1 MADTEIE
8 QITETDLS
16 VKLNGNIRENTEQL
30 KQSIDSQK
38 TNKMIDKNEQNHGS
52 SLNSDKSL
60 IESRKSLSNCS
71 NNGEDDYCEINDED
85 NDSEDEHQIN
95 NTDCKSDN
103 SIIEDDQT
111 LDSENAT
118 INSDD
123 LCDPENSYNGTKEI
137 NSNDNE
143 EQMEVDDTVD
153 EQKTEDDE
161 QMDDED
167 EDDDEED
174 EIIDQ
179 NDTESRSNEIKK
191 SLEDSRINLDKS
203 VTIVKVP
210 DPKQNSG
217 SSGKKKMKSLPDITL
232 TPRRSTRN
240 LNKLKSFSDKDEEK
254 KDSVIVDDNTK
265 ILPQKSPM
273 ITKPIVVNDT
283 KKLVEIAAGT
293 KQKSNKKEPT
303 LVIIDTNMLTGR
315 SNLPIA
321 VSVQSNTPNNAM
333 NVTQTVSK
341 SIQNSYNRV
350 QHSQTTIKPFIL
362 TTTPTPVT
370 VPTNVPKPPIIL
382 PTLTDDMFVVEAPS
396 FIVPYVYEKP
406 PKKPLKEFVE
416 KIVKIKVAKE
426 DEDENQCDES
436 LDKKNEN
443 NQKEKSNKKSETNEN
458 MDVDES
464 ENEVSGCEKKTD
476 GCKENSPKNNENGD
490 EKMLD
495 ESESTKKDDS
505 ISKNLSESTDLKKS
519 NSITDLTVDSDEKKT
534 DVVKPKIQSPNY
546 FENPLGKF
554 FMQIGVNLVQE
565 HVQLD
570 LLRTQRRKRD
580 REGDKCPQEVHMAI
594 SSLIKTLEF
603 SKENNDPFQFGLKK
617 CELCNFKSESSLV
630 MAHHLETP
638 HMTANYCYR
647 CNFCTFQVRSPHE
660 ILQHMDTHNIRGR
673 LERGPALHQCPSCP
687 FEDSYKGKLTRHLI
701 SCSKKYRPEINQA
714 PPLDWEPPA
723 KIPRVLRNKPSM
735 SPGNAVYQAAMS
747 GFKQFPNPNMLQL
760 QQQQYNK
767 MVLASGVR
775 ARGRT
780 VLPGQRFPGMVPSFP
795 TTLPNQT
802 SGGILLKNTSIKPI
816 NQPIIVPTSYSMSN
830 HTYQQ
835 NSNSSK
841 SVQQPSISITPLPR
855 SFPSN
860 STQSA
865 FVSTISKSKPQQ
877 TQSSSTSTNS
887 SNKPTFV
894 ICEICDGYI
903 KDLEQLRNHMQW
915 IHKVKIHPK
924 MIYNR
929 PPLNCQ
935 KCQFRFFTDQGLE
948 RHLLGS
954 HGLVTSSMQEAA
966 NKGKDGGRCPVC
978 GRVYQWK
985 LLNHVS
991 RDHSI
996 SLKPAHLSYKCTVC
1010 TATFGMYK
1018 QFENHVYSAHSN
1030 VAKNSNKKPLGNQ
1043 PIASSSSSSTS
1054 ITSSPKPLK
1063 INDEITIIPQPP
1075 KIQNLSVKSSNS
1087 NKQVTSAGKQSS
1099 TLTAKAKV

>member
-1 MADTEIE
+1 MFV
-8 QITETDLS
+8 LG
-16 VKLNGNIRENTEQL
+16 VKLNGNIRANTEQL

-38 TNKMIDKNEQNHGS
+38 TNKMIDKNEQNCGS
-52 SLNSDKSL
+52 SLNSDKSI

-71 NNGEDDYCEINDED
+71 NDGEDDYCEINDED

-123 LCDPENSYNGTKEI
+123 LCDPEKSYNGTKEI

-167 EDDDEED
+167 DDDDDDEED

-179 NDTESRSNEIKK
+179 NDTENRSNEIKK

-240 LNKLKSFSDKDEEK
+240 INKLKSFSDKDEEK

-321 VSVQSNTPNNAM
+321 VSVQSNTSNNAM

-416 KIVKIKVAKE
+416 KIVKIKVAKGN
-426 DEDENQCDES
+426 EDENQCEES

-443 NQKEKSNKKSETNEN
+443 NQKEKSSKKSETNEK

-490 EKMLD
+490 EKMLE

-505 ISKNLSESTDLKKS
+505 ISKNLSDSTDLKKS
-519 NSITDLTVDSDEKKT
+519 DSITDLTVDSDEKKT

-701 SCSKKYRPEINQA
+701 SCSKKYRPEINQ
-714 PPLDWEPPA
+714 
-723 KIPRVLRNKPSM
+723 VNK
-735 SPGNAVYQAAMS
+735 
-747 GFKQFPNPNMLQL
+747 L
-760 QQQQYNK
+760 
-767 MVLASGVR
+767 
-775 ARGRT
+775 
-780 VLPGQRFPGMVPSFP
+780 
-795 TTLPNQT
+795 
-802 SGGILLKNTSIKPI
+802 
-816 NQPIIVPTSYSMSN
+816 
-830 HTYQQ
+830 
-835 NSNSSK
+835 
-841 SVQQPSISITPLPR
+841 
-855 SFPSN
+855 
-860 STQSA
+860 
-865 FVSTISKSKPQQ
+865 
-877 TQSSSTSTNS
+877 
-887 SNKPTFV
+887 
-894 ICEICDGYI
+894 
-903 KDLEQLRNHMQW
+903 
-915 IHKVKIHPK
+915 
-924 MIYNR
+924 
-929 PPLNCQ
+929 
-935 KCQFRFFTDQGLE
+935 
-948 RHLLGS
+948 
-954 HGLVTSSMQEAA
+954 
-966 NKGKDGGRCPVC
+966 
-978 GRVYQWK
+978 
-985 LLNHVS
+985 
-991 RDHSI
+991 
-996 SLKPAHLSYKCTVC
+996 
-1010 TATFGMYK
+1010 
-1018 QFENHVYSAHSN
+1018 
-1030 VAKNSNKKPLGNQ
+1030 
-1043 PIASSSSSSTS
+1043 
-1054 ITSSPKPLK
+1054 
-1063 INDEITIIPQPP
+1063 
-1075 KIQNLSVKSSNS
+1075 
-1087 NKQVTSAGKQSS
+1087 
-1099 TLTAKAKV
+1099 

>member
-1 MADTEIE
+1 M
-8 QITETDLS
+8 
-16 VKLNGNIRENTEQL
+16 V
-30 KQSIDSQK
+30 
-38 TNKMIDKNEQNHGS
+38 
-52 SLNSDKSL
+52 
-60 IESRKSLSNCS
+60 
-71 NNGEDDYCEINDED
+71 
-85 NDSEDEHQIN
+85 
-95 NTDCKSDN
+95 
-103 SIIEDDQT
+103 
-111 LDSENAT
+111 
-118 INSDD
+118 
-123 LCDPENSYNGTKEI
+123 
-137 NSNDNE
+137 
-143 EQMEVDDTVD
+143 
-153 EQKTEDDE
+153 
-161 QMDDED
+161 
-167 EDDDEED
+167 
-174 EIIDQ
+174 
-179 NDTESRSNEIKK
+179 
-191 SLEDSRINLDKS
+191 
-203 VTIVKVP
+203 
-210 DPKQNSG
+210 
-217 SSGKKKMKSLPDITL
+217 
-232 TPRRSTRN
+232 
-240 LNKLKSFSDKDEEK
+240 
-254 KDSVIVDDNTK
+254 
-265 ILPQKSPM
+265 
-273 ITKPIVVNDT
+273 TKPIVVNDT
-283 KKLVEIAAGT
+283 KKLVEIATGT

-303 LVIIDTNMLTGR
+303 LVIIDTNMLSGR
-315 SNLPIA
+315 SSLPLA
-321 VSVQSNTPNNAM
+321 VSVQSNIQNNAI
-333 NVTQTVSK
+333 NVSQTSK
-341 SIQNSYNRV
+341 TIQNSFNRV
-350 QHSQTTIKPFIL
+350 QQSQASIKPFIL
-362 TTTPTPVT
+362 STTPTPV
-370 VPTNVPKPPIIL
+370 VAPPIVPKPPIIL

-416 KIVKIKVAKE
+416 KIEDKIKDNKGNG
-426 DEDENQCDES
+426 DENQVEEDVS
-436 LDKKNEN
+436 LNKNEN
-443 NQKEKSNKKSETNEN
+443 NQKEKITNSDTIEMMDIDEPENLVSSGEKNEKDSSKNIVNK
-458 MDVDES
+458 DEQ
-464 ENEVSGCEKKTD
+464 
-476 GCKENSPKNNENGD
+476 
-490 EKMLD
+490 MLD
-495 ESESTKKDDS
+495 ESDSNKKDNCK
-505 ISKNLSESTDLKKS
+505 SKNLSESIDFTKND
-519 NSITDLTVDSDEKKT
+519 SITDLTVDSDEKKT
-534 DVVKPKIQSPNY
+534 DVKEKPKIPSPNY

-580 REGDKCPQEVHMAI
+580 REGDKCPEEVHMAI

-660 ILQHMDTHNIRGR
+660 ILQHMDTHTIKGR

-767 MVLASGVR
+767 MVLASGAR
-775 ARGRT
+775 ARGRS

-816 NQPIIVPTSYSMSN
+816 NQSMIVPTPYSINN

-835 NSNSSK
+835 NSNSK
-841 SVQQPSISITPLPR
+841 SIQQPSISITPLPR

-860 STQSA
+860 NTQSA
-865 FVSTISKSKPQQ
+865 FVSTLSKNKSQLS
-877 TQSSSTSTNS
+877 TQSSSSSTNS

-991 RDHSI
+991 RDHSM

-1030 VAKNSNKKPLGNQ
+1030 VAKNSSKKTLANQ
-1043 PIASSSSSSTS
+1043 PVASSSSSAS
-1054 ITSSPKPLK
+1054 ITTTPKPLK

-1087 NKQVTSAGKQSS
+1087 NKPVTGKQSS
-1099 TLTAKAKV
+1099 TPTTAKAKV

>member
-1 MADTEIE
+1 
-8 QITETDLS
+8 LFVLG
-16 VKLNGNIRENTEQL
+16 VKLNGNIRANTEQL
-30 KQSIDSQK
+30 KQSIDSRK
-38 TNKMIDKNEQNHGS
+38 INKMIDKNEQNCGS

-60 IESRKSLSNCS
+60 VESRKSLSNCS
-71 NNGEDDYCEINDED
+71 NDGEDDYCEINDED

-103 SIIEDDQT
+103 SVIEDDQT

-161 QMDDED
+161 QMDDE
-167 EDDDEED
+167 EEEDDEED

-210 DPKQNSG
+210 DPMQNSG

-240 LNKLKSFSDKDEEK
+240 INKLKSFSDKDEEK

-265 ILPQKSPM
+265 ILPQKSPI

-321 VSVQSNTPNNAM
+321 VSVQSNTSSNTM

-416 KIVKIKVAKE
+416 KIVKIKVAKG
-426 DEDENQCDES
+426 DEDENQCEES
-436 LDKKNEN
+436 LDKKSEN
-443 NQKEKSNKKSETNEN
+443 NQKEKSSKKLEINEK

-464 ENEVSGCEKKTD
+464 ENEVSGCEKKSD

-505 ISKNLSESTDLKKS
+505 MSKNLSESTDLKKS
-519 NSITDLTVDSDEKKT
+519 DSITDLTVDSDEKKT

-580 REGDKCPQEVHMAI
+580 REGDKCPEEVHMAI

-701 SCSKKYRPEINQA
+701 SCSKKYRPEINQ
-714 PPLDWEPPA
+714 
-723 KIPRVLRNKPSM
+723 VN
-735 SPGNAVYQAAMS
+735 
-747 GFKQFPNPNMLQL
+747 
-760 QQQQYNK
+760 
-767 MVLASGVR
+767 
-775 ARGRT
+775 
-780 VLPGQRFPGMVPSFP
+780 
-795 TTLPNQT
+795 
-802 SGGILLKNTSIKPI
+802 
-816 NQPIIVPTSYSMSN
+816 II
-830 HTYQQ
+830 
-835 NSNSSK
+835 
-841 SVQQPSISITPLPR
+841 
-855 SFPSN
+855 
-860 STQSA
+860 
-865 FVSTISKSKPQQ
+865 
-877 TQSSSTSTNS
+877 
-887 SNKPTFV
+887 
-894 ICEICDGYI
+894 
-903 KDLEQLRNHMQW
+903 
-915 IHKVKIHPK
+915 
-924 MIYNR
+924 
-929 PPLNCQ
+929 
-935 KCQFRFFTDQGLE
+935 
-948 RHLLGS
+948 
-954 HGLVTSSMQEAA
+954 
-966 NKGKDGGRCPVC
+966 
-978 GRVYQWK
+978 
-985 LLNHVS
+985 
-991 RDHSI
+991 
-996 SLKPAHLSYKCTVC
+996 
-1010 TATFGMYK
+1010 
-1018 QFENHVYSAHSN
+1018 
-1030 VAKNSNKKPLGNQ
+1030 
-1043 PIASSSSSSTS
+1043 
-1054 ITSSPKPLK
+1054 
-1063 INDEITIIPQPP
+1063 
-1075 KIQNLSVKSSNS
+1075 
-1087 NKQVTSAGKQSS
+1087 
-1099 TLTAKAKV
+1099 

>member
-1 MADTEIE
+1 
-8 QITETDLS
+8 LNVLG
-16 VKLNGNIRENTEQL
+16 VKLNGNIRANTDQL
-30 KQSIDSQK
+30 KQSIDSRK
-38 TNKMIDKNEQNHGS
+38 TNKMIDKNEQNRGS

-60 IESRKSLSNCS
+60 VESRKSLSNCS
-71 NNGEDDYCEINDED
+71 NDGEDDYCEINDEE

-103 SIIEDDQT
+103 SNIEDDQT

-161 QMDDED
+161 QNMDDEEED
-167 EDDDEED
+167 EDEED

-210 DPKQNSG
+210 DPKQNSS

-240 LNKLKSFSDKDEEK
+240 INKLKSFSDKDEEK
-254 KDSVIVDDNTK
+254 KDSGIIDDNTN

-321 VSVQSNTPNNAM
+321 VSVQSNTSSNAM

-350 QHSQTTIKPFIL
+350 QHSQTTIKPFIF
-362 TTTPTPVT
+362 TSSTPTPVT

-416 KIVKIKVAKE
+416 KIVKIKGAKG
-426 DEDENQCDES
+426 DEDENQCEES

-443 NQKEKSNKKSETNEN
+443 NQKEKSSKKSETNEK

-464 ENEVSGCEKKTD
+464 ENEVSSCEKKTD
-476 GCKENSPKNNENGD
+476 GSKENSSKNNENGN
-490 EKMLD
+490 EQMLD

-505 ISKNLSESTDLKKS
+505 KSKNLSESTDFKKS
-519 NSITDLTVDSDEKKT
+519 DSITDLTVDSDEKKT

-580 REGDKCPQEVHMAI
+580 REGDKCPEEVHMAI

-701 SCSKKYRPEINQA
+701 SCSKKYRPEINQ
-714 PPLDWEPPA
+714 
-723 KIPRVLRNKPSM
+723 VN
-735 SPGNAVYQAAMS
+735 
-747 GFKQFPNPNMLQL
+747 
-760 QQQQYNK
+760 
-767 MVLASGVR
+767 
-775 ARGRT
+775 
-780 VLPGQRFPGMVPSFP
+780 
-795 TTLPNQT
+795 
-802 SGGILLKNTSIKPI
+802 
-816 NQPIIVPTSYSMSN
+816 IIY
-830 HTYQQ
+830 
-835 NSNSSK
+835 
-841 SVQQPSISITPLPR
+841 IT
-855 SFPSN
+855 
-860 STQSA
+860 
-865 FVSTISKSKPQQ
+865 
-877 TQSSSTSTNS
+877 
-887 SNKPTFV
+887 
-894 ICEICDGYI
+894 E
-903 KDLEQLRNHMQW
+903 
-915 IHKVKIHPK
+915 
-924 MIYNR
+924 
-929 PPLNCQ
+929 
-935 KCQFRFFTDQGLE
+935 
-948 RHLLGS
+948 
-954 HGLVTSSMQEAA
+954 
-966 NKGKDGGRCPVC
+966 
-978 GRVYQWK
+978 
-985 LLNHVS
+985 
-991 RDHSI
+991 
-996 SLKPAHLSYKCTVC
+996 
-1010 TATFGMYK
+1010 
-1018 QFENHVYSAHSN
+1018 
-1030 VAKNSNKKPLGNQ
+1030 
-1043 PIASSSSSSTS
+1043 
-1054 ITSSPKPLK
+1054 
-1063 INDEITIIPQPP
+1063 
-1075 KIQNLSVKSSNS
+1075 
-1087 NKQVTSAGKQSS
+1087 
-1099 TLTAKAKV
+1099 

>member
-1 MADTEIE
+1 M
-8 QITETDLS
+8 
-16 VKLNGNIRENTEQL
+16 KLNGNIRANTEQL
-30 KQSIDSQK
+30 KQSIDSRK
-38 TNKMIDKNEQNHGS
+38 TNKMIDKNEQNRGS

-60 IESRKSLSNCS
+60 VESRKSLSNCS
-71 NNGEDDYCEINDED
+71 NDGEDDYCEINDED

-103 SIIEDDQT
+103 SIIEDDHT

-143 EQMEVDDTVD
+143 EQMEVD

-167 EDDDEED
+167 EEDDDED

-210 DPKQNSG
+210 DPKQNSS

-240 LNKLKSFSDKDEEK
+240 INKLKSFSDKDEEK

-321 VSVQSNTPNNAM
+321 VSVQSNTSSNAM

-416 KIVKIKVAKE
+416 KIVKIKVAKG
-426 DEDENQCDES
+426 DEDENQCEEF

-443 NQKEKSNKKSETNEN
+443 IQKEKCIKKSETHEK

-464 ENEVSGCEKKTD
+464 ENDVSGCEKKTD
-476 GCKENSPKNNENGD
+476 SCKENSPKNNENGD

-505 ISKNLSESTDLKKS
+505 ISKTLFESTDLKKS
-519 NSITDLTVDSDEKKT
+519 DSITDLTVDSDEKKT

-580 REGDKCPQEVHMAI
+580 REGDKCPEEVHMAI

-660 ILQHMDTHNIRGR
+660 ILQHMDSHNIRGR

-701 SCSKKYRPEINQA
+701 SCSKKYRPEINQ
-714 PPLDWEPPA
+714 
-723 KIPRVLRNKPSM
+723 VN
-735 SPGNAVYQAAMS
+735 
-747 GFKQFPNPNMLQL
+747 
-760 QQQQYNK
+760 
-767 MVLASGVR
+767 
-775 ARGRT
+775 
-780 VLPGQRFPGMVPSFP
+780 
-795 TTLPNQT
+795 
-802 SGGILLKNTSIKPI
+802 
-816 NQPIIVPTSYSMSN
+816 II
-830 HTYQQ
+830 
-835 NSNSSK
+835 
-841 SVQQPSISITPLPR
+841 
-855 SFPSN
+855 
-860 STQSA
+860 
-865 FVSTISKSKPQQ
+865 
-877 TQSSSTSTNS
+877 
-887 SNKPTFV
+887 
-894 ICEICDGYI
+894 
-903 KDLEQLRNHMQW
+903 
-915 IHKVKIHPK
+915 
-924 MIYNR
+924 
-929 PPLNCQ
+929 
-935 KCQFRFFTDQGLE
+935 
-948 RHLLGS
+948 
-954 HGLVTSSMQEAA
+954 
-966 NKGKDGGRCPVC
+966 
-978 GRVYQWK
+978 
-985 LLNHVS
+985 
-991 RDHSI
+991 
-996 SLKPAHLSYKCTVC
+996 
-1010 TATFGMYK
+1010 
-1018 QFENHVYSAHSN
+1018 
-1030 VAKNSNKKPLGNQ
+1030 
-1043 PIASSSSSSTS
+1043 
-1054 ITSSPKPLK
+1054 
-1063 INDEITIIPQPP
+1063 
-1075 KIQNLSVKSSNS
+1075 
-1087 NKQVTSAGKQSS
+1087 
-1099 TLTAKAKV
+1099 

>member
-1 MADTEIE
+1 MADTEIKQTKE
-8 QITETDLS
+8 SDSSIQINGDICGNQKSIKLIDTNDKNHVSSENSNKVLIESEKKLSNSNNENEICKSIKDLENYENKNIS
-16 VKLNGNIRENTEQL
+16 ICKSDSMSKEFDNNLNNSSSLENDTLNGIEDL
-30 KQSIDSQK
+30 
-38 TNKMIDKNEQNHGS
+38 DKNNDHNEQNET
-52 SLNSDKSL
+52 NRFT
-60 IESRKSLSNCS
+60 E
-71 NNGEDDYCEINDED
+71 
-85 NDSEDEHQIN
+85 
-95 NTDCKSDN
+95 
-103 SIIEDDQT
+103 QT
-111 LDSENAT
+111 NKD
-118 INSDD
+118 
-123 LCDPENSYNGTKEI
+123 
-137 NSNDNE
+137 E
-143 EQMEVDDTVD
+143 EQIKEVEDVTD
-153 EQKTEDDE
+153 ENNVH
-161 QMDDED
+161 
-167 EDDDEED
+167 
-174 EIIDQ
+174 DQ
-179 NDTESRSNEIKK
+179 NDTEIKSDRIKK
-191 SLEDSRINLDKS
+191 SLEDSSINLDKS
-203 VTIVKVP
+203 VTIVKVA
-210 DPKQNSG
+210 DPYH
-217 SSGKKKMKSLPDITL
+217 SSDNISKKKVKSLPDITL
-232 TPRRSTRN
+232 TPRRSSRN
-240 LNKLKSFSDKDEEK
+240 INKSKNYLDKEEEK
-254 KDSVIVDDNTK
+254 KEAVIEDSVRVSPLK
-265 ILPQKSPM
+265 LPM
-273 ITKPIVVNDT
+273 ITSTKPIVVNDT

-293 KQKSNKKEPT
+293 KPKSNKKEPT
-303 LVIIDTNMLTGR
+303 LVIIDTNMLSGR
-315 SNLPIA
+315 SNLPIS
-321 VSVQSNTPNNAM
+321 VSVQSSTQQNTISVSQNNRPM
-333 NVTQTVSK
+333 QNTV
-341 SIQNSYNRV
+341 NRV
-350 QHSQTTIKPFIL
+350 QQQPQTTIKPFIL
-362 TTTPTPVT
+362 STPQTSPVLPISPAVPKTPV
-370 VPTNVPKPPIIL
+370 IL

-406 PKKPLKEFVE
+406 PKNPLKEFVE
-416 KIVKIKVAKE
+416 KIEKE
-426 DEDENQCDES
+426 
-436 LDKKNEN
+436 L
-443 NQKEKSNKKSETNEN
+443 KEKSENNKETNDLNGKNSLSSNDHEPIEKTN
-458 MDVDES
+458 DIKDKESINSVES
-464 ENEVSGCEKKTD
+464 EKMEVDANYGTKKDEKKESISNKHDILEKNFQEKSNESHEKMDIDGSDTVKTNEVST
-476 GCKENSPKNNENGD
+476 KN
-490 EKMLD
+490 
-495 ESESTKKDDS
+495 T
-505 ISKNLSESTDLKKS
+505 LSEPVDVKKCD
-519 NSITDLTVDSDEKKT
+519 SITDLTIESDEKKLS
-534 DVVKPKIQSPNY
+534 DSKEKSKNQQSLNY

-580 REGDKCPQEVHMAI
+580 REGDTCPEEVHIAI

-603 SKENNDPFQFGLKK
+603 SKENNDPFQFNMKK

-647 CNFCTFQVRSPHE
+647 CNFCTFQVRNPHE
-660 ILQHMDTHNIRGR
+660 ILQHMDSHNIRGR

-701 SCSKKYRPEINQA
+701 SCTKKYRPEINQS

-775 ARGRT
+775 ARSRA
-780 VLPGQRFPGMVPSFP
+780 VLPGQRFPGMVSSFP
-795 TTLPNQT
+795 TPALPNP
-802 SGGILLKNTSIKPI
+802 SPGGILLRNTSIKPI
-816 NQPIIVPTSYSMSN
+816 NQPMIVPTPYSLNN
-830 HTYQQ
+830 HTYQT
-835 NSNSSK
+835 NSSTNK

-860 STQSA
+860 NTQITS
-865 FVSTISKSKPQQ
+865 SSISKVRSQQ
-877 TQSSSTSTNS
+877 SNQSSSVNS
-887 SNKPTFV
+887 GNKPTFV

-991 RDHSI
+991 RDHSM

-1030 VAKNSNKKPLGNQ
+1030 VAKNSSKKSLTNQ
-1043 PIASSSSSSTS
+1043 TATSASSSSLVSST
-1054 ITSSPKPLK
+1054 PKPLK

-1075 KIQNLSVKSSNS
+1075 KAQNLSVKNNNS
-1087 NKQVTSAGKQSS
+1087 KPVTIVSKQSATPS
-1099 TLTAKAKV
+1099 ATAKTKV

>member
-1 MADTEIE
+1 MI
-8 QITETDLS
+8 LYFVLG
-16 VKLNGNIRENTEQL
+16 VKLNGNVRANTEQL
-30 KQSIDSQK
+30 KQSIDSRK
-38 TNKMIDKNEQNHGS
+38 TNKMIDKNELNRAS
-52 SLNSDKSL
+52 SLNSDKS
-60 IESRKSLSNCS
+60 SKSLSNCS
-71 NNGEDDYCEINDED
+71 NDGEDDYCEINDDD
-85 NDSEDEHQIN
+85 NDSEDEHQVN
-95 NTDCKSDN
+95 NTNCKSDN

-118 INSDD
+118 MNSDD
-123 LCDPENSYNGTKEI
+123 LCDPENSYNGTKEL

-161 QMDDED
+161 QMDDE
-167 EDDDEED
+167 EDDEED
-174 EIIDQ
+174 EVIDQ

-217 SSGKKKMKSLPDITL
+217 SGKKKMKSLPDITL

-240 LNKLKSFSDKDEEK
+240 INKLKSFSDKDEEK
-254 KDSVIVDDNTK
+254 KDSAIVEDTAK

-315 SNLPIA
+315 SNLPVA
-321 VSVQSNTPNNAM
+321 VSVQSNTSSNSM

-350 QHSQTTIKPFIL
+350 QNSQTTIKPFIL

-416 KIVKIKVAKE
+416 KIVKVKVTK
-426 DEDENQCDES
+426 DEDESQSEES
-436 LDKKNEN
+436 LDKKNEI
-443 NQKEKSNKKSETNEN
+443 NQKKTDTNEK

-464 ENEVSGCEKKTD
+464 ENEVSGCEKKPD
-476 GCKENSPKNNENGD
+476 DSKENSSKTNEND
-490 EKMLD
+490 DVQILVD
-495 ESESTKKDDS
+495 ESGSTKKDDS
-505 ISKNLSESTDLKKS
+505 NSKNLSESTDLKKS
-519 NSITDLTVDSDEKKT
+519 DSITDLTVDLDEKKNE
-534 DVVKPKIQSPNY
+534 VVKPKIQSPNY

-580 REGDKCPQEVHMAI
+580 REGDKCPEEVHMAI
-594 SSLIKTLEF
+594 NSLIKTLEF

-660 ILQHMDTHNIRGR
+660 ILQHMDTHNVRGR

-701 SCSKKYRPEINQA
+701 SCSKKYRPEINQVH
-714 PPLDWEPPA
+714 
-723 KIPRVLRNKPSM
+723 IIYIFVLN
-735 SPGNAVYQAAMS
+735 N
-747 GFKQFPNPNMLQL
+747 
-760 QQQQYNK
+760 
-767 MVLASGVR
+767 VLC
-775 ARGRT
+775 
-780 VLPGQRFPGMVPSFP
+780 
-795 TTLPNQT
+795 
-802 SGGILLKNTSIKPI
+802 I
-816 NQPIIVPTSYSMSN
+816 
-830 HTYQQ
+830 
-835 NSNSSK
+835 
-841 SVQQPSISITPLPR
+841 
-855 SFPSN
+855 
-860 STQSA
+860 
-865 FVSTISKSKPQQ
+865 
-877 TQSSSTSTNS
+877 
-887 SNKPTFV
+887 
-894 ICEICDGYI
+894 
-903 KDLEQLRNHMQW
+903 
-915 IHKVKIHPK
+915 
-924 MIYNR
+924 
-929 PPLNCQ
+929 
-935 KCQFRFFTDQGLE
+935 
-948 RHLLGS
+948 
-954 HGLVTSSMQEAA
+954 
-966 NKGKDGGRCPVC
+966 
-978 GRVYQWK
+978 
-985 LLNHVS
+985 
-991 RDHSI
+991 
-996 SLKPAHLSYKCTVC
+996 
-1010 TATFGMYK
+1010 
-1018 QFENHVYSAHSN
+1018 
-1030 VAKNSNKKPLGNQ
+1030 
-1043 PIASSSSSSTS
+1043 
-1054 ITSSPKPLK
+1054 
-1063 INDEITIIPQPP
+1063 
-1075 KIQNLSVKSSNS
+1075 
-1087 NKQVTSAGKQSS
+1087 
-1099 TLTAKAKV
+1099 

>member
-1 MADTEIE
+1 
-8 QITETDLS
+8 LFVLG
-16 VKLNGNIRENTEQL
+16 VKLNGNIRANTEQL

-38 TNKMIDKNEQNHGS
+38 TNKMIDKNEQNCGS
-52 SLNSDKSL
+52 SLNSDKSI

-71 NNGEDDYCEINDED
+71 NDGEDDYCEINDED

-123 LCDPENSYNGTKEI
+123 LCDPEKSYNGTKEI

-167 EDDDEED
+167 DDDDDDEED

-179 NDTESRSNEIKK
+179 NDTENRSNEIKK

-240 LNKLKSFSDKDEEK
+240 INKLKSFSDKDEEK

-321 VSVQSNTPNNAM
+321 VSVQSNTSNNAM

-416 KIVKIKVAKE
+416 KIVKIKVAKGN
-426 DEDENQCDES
+426 EDENQCEES

-443 NQKEKSNKKSETNEN
+443 NQKEKSSKKSETNEK

-490 EKMLD
+490 EKMLE

-505 ISKNLSESTDLKKS
+505 ISKNLSDSTDLKKS
-519 NSITDLTVDSDEKKT
+519 DSITDLTVDSDEKKT

-701 SCSKKYRPEINQA
+701 SCSKKYRPEINQ
-714 PPLDWEPPA
+714 
-723 KIPRVLRNKPSM
+723 VNK
-735 SPGNAVYQAAMS
+735 
-747 GFKQFPNPNMLQL
+747 L
-760 QQQQYNK
+760 
-767 MVLASGVR
+767 
-775 ARGRT
+775 
-780 VLPGQRFPGMVPSFP
+780 
-795 TTLPNQT
+795 
-802 SGGILLKNTSIKPI
+802 
-816 NQPIIVPTSYSMSN
+816 
-830 HTYQQ
+830 
-835 NSNSSK
+835 
-841 SVQQPSISITPLPR
+841 
-855 SFPSN
+855 
-860 STQSA
+860 
-865 FVSTISKSKPQQ
+865 
-877 TQSSSTSTNS
+877 
-887 SNKPTFV
+887 
-894 ICEICDGYI
+894 
-903 KDLEQLRNHMQW
+903 
-915 IHKVKIHPK
+915 
-924 MIYNR
+924 
-929 PPLNCQ
+929 
-935 KCQFRFFTDQGLE
+935 
-948 RHLLGS
+948 
-954 HGLVTSSMQEAA
+954 
-966 NKGKDGGRCPVC
+966 
-978 GRVYQWK
+978 
-985 LLNHVS
+985 
-991 RDHSI
+991 
-996 SLKPAHLSYKCTVC
+996 
-1010 TATFGMYK
+1010 
-1018 QFENHVYSAHSN
+1018 
-1030 VAKNSNKKPLGNQ
+1030 
-1043 PIASSSSSSTS
+1043 
-1054 ITSSPKPLK
+1054 
-1063 INDEITIIPQPP
+1063 
-1075 KIQNLSVKSSNS
+1075 
-1087 NKQVTSAGKQSS
+1087 
-1099 TLTAKAKV
+1099 

>member
-1 MADTEIE
+1 MFV
-8 QITETDLS
+8 LG
-16 VKLNGNIRENTEQL
+16 VKLNGNIRASTEQL

-38 TNKMIDKNEQNHGS
+38 TNKMIDKNEQNRGS

-60 IESRKSLSNCS
+60 IGSRKSLSNCS
-71 NNGEDDYCEINDED
+71 NDGEDDYCEINDED

-95 NTDCKSDN
+95 NADCKSDN

-167 EDDDEED
+167 DDGDDDEED

-254 KDSVIVDDNTK
+254 KDSVIVDDSTK

-321 VSVQSNTPNNAM
+321 VSVQSNTSNNAM

-362 TTTPTPVT
+362 TTTPTAVT

-416 KIVKIKVAKE
+416 KIVKIKVSKG
-426 DEDENQCDES
+426 DEEENQCEES

-443 NQKEKSNKKSETNEN
+443 NQKEKISKKSETNEK

-464 ENEVSGCEKKTD
+464 VNEVSGCEKKTD
-476 GCKENSPKNNENGD
+476 NCKENSPKNNENGD

-505 ISKNLSESTDLKKS
+505 ISKNLSDSTDLKKS
-519 NSITDLTVDSDEKKT
+519 DSITDLTVDSDEKKT

-701 SCSKKYRPEINQA
+701 SCSKKYRPEINQ
-714 PPLDWEPPA
+714 
-723 KIPRVLRNKPSM
+723 VNK
-735 SPGNAVYQAAMS
+735 V
-747 GFKQFPNPNMLQL
+747 
-760 QQQQYNK
+760 
-767 MVLASGVR
+767 
-775 ARGRT
+775 
-780 VLPGQRFPGMVPSFP
+780 
-795 TTLPNQT
+795 
-802 SGGILLKNTSIKPI
+802 
-816 NQPIIVPTSYSMSN
+816 
-830 HTYQQ
+830 
-835 NSNSSK
+835 
-841 SVQQPSISITPLPR
+841 
-855 SFPSN
+855 
-860 STQSA
+860 
-865 FVSTISKSKPQQ
+865 
-877 TQSSSTSTNS
+877 
-887 SNKPTFV
+887 
-894 ICEICDGYI
+894 
-903 KDLEQLRNHMQW
+903 
-915 IHKVKIHPK
+915 
-924 MIYNR
+924 
-929 PPLNCQ
+929 
-935 KCQFRFFTDQGLE
+935 
-948 RHLLGS
+948 
-954 HGLVTSSMQEAA
+954 
-966 NKGKDGGRCPVC
+966 
-978 GRVYQWK
+978 
-985 LLNHVS
+985 
-991 RDHSI
+991 
-996 SLKPAHLSYKCTVC
+996 
-1010 TATFGMYK
+1010 
-1018 QFENHVYSAHSN
+1018 
-1030 VAKNSNKKPLGNQ
+1030 
-1043 PIASSSSSSTS
+1043 
-1054 ITSSPKPLK
+1054 
-1063 INDEITIIPQPP
+1063 
-1075 KIQNLSVKSSNS
+1075 
-1087 NKQVTSAGKQSS
+1087 
-1099 TLTAKAKV
+1099 

>member
-1 MADTEIE
+1 
-8 QITETDLS
+8 LFVLG
-16 VKLNGNIRENTEQL
+16 VKLNGNIRANTEQL

-38 TNKMIDKNEQNHGS
+38 TNKMIDKNEQNRAS

-60 IESRKSLSNCS
+60 IENRKSLSNCS
-71 NNGEDDYCEINDED
+71 NDGEDDYCEINDED

-118 INSDD
+118 MNSDD

-240 LNKLKSFSDKDEEK
+240 INKLKSFSDKDEEK

-321 VSVQSNTPNNAM
+321 VSVQSNTSNNAM

-416 KIVKIKVAKE
+416 KIVKIKVAKG
-426 DEDENQCDES
+426 DEDENQCEES

-443 NQKEKSNKKSETNEN
+443 NQKEKSSKKSETNEK

-476 GCKENSPKNNENGD
+476 GCKESSPKNNEIGD

-519 NSITDLTVDSDEKKT
+519 DSITDLTVDSDEKKT

-701 SCSKKYRPEINQA
+701 SCSKKYRPEINQVN
-714 PPLDWEPPA
+714 
-723 KIPRVLRNKPSM
+723 KI
-735 SPGNAVYQAAMS
+735 
-747 GFKQFPNPNMLQL
+747 
-760 QQQQYNK
+760 
-767 MVLASGVR
+767 
-775 ARGRT
+775 
-780 VLPGQRFPGMVPSFP
+780 
-795 TTLPNQT
+795 
-802 SGGILLKNTSIKPI
+802 
-816 NQPIIVPTSYSMSN
+816 
-830 HTYQQ
+830 
-835 NSNSSK
+835 
-841 SVQQPSISITPLPR
+841 
-855 SFPSN
+855 
-860 STQSA
+860 
-865 FVSTISKSKPQQ
+865 
-877 TQSSSTSTNS
+877 
-887 SNKPTFV
+887 
-894 ICEICDGYI
+894 
-903 KDLEQLRNHMQW
+903 
-915 IHKVKIHPK
+915 
-924 MIYNR
+924 
-929 PPLNCQ
+929 
-935 KCQFRFFTDQGLE
+935 
-948 RHLLGS
+948 
-954 HGLVTSSMQEAA
+954 
-966 NKGKDGGRCPVC
+966 
-978 GRVYQWK
+978 
-985 LLNHVS
+985 
-991 RDHSI
+991 
-996 SLKPAHLSYKCTVC
+996 
-1010 TATFGMYK
+1010 
-1018 QFENHVYSAHSN
+1018 
-1030 VAKNSNKKPLGNQ
+1030 
-1043 PIASSSSSSTS
+1043 
-1054 ITSSPKPLK
+1054 
-1063 INDEITIIPQPP
+1063 
-1075 KIQNLSVKSSNS
+1075 
-1087 NKQVTSAGKQSS
+1087 
-1099 TLTAKAKV
+1099 

>member
-1 MADTEIE
+1 M
-8 QITETDLS
+8 
-16 VKLNGNIRENTEQL
+16 KLNGNIRANTEQL
-30 KQSIDSQK
+30 KQPIDSRK
-38 TNKMIDKNEQNHGS
+38 TNKMIDKNEQNRGS

-60 IESRKSLSNCS
+60 VESRKSLSNYS
-71 NNGEDDYCEINDED
+71 NDGVDDYCEINDED

-103 SIIEDDQT
+103 SIIEDDHT

-143 EQMEVDDTVD
+143 EQMEVD

-161 QMDDED
+161 QMDDDD
-167 EDDDEED
+167 EEDDEED

-210 DPKQNSG
+210 DPKQNSS

-240 LNKLKSFSDKDEEK
+240 INKLKSFSDKDEEK

-321 VSVQSNTPNNAM
+321 VSVQSNTSSNAM

-416 KIVKIKVAKE
+416 KIVKIKVAKG
-426 DEDENQCDES
+426 DDDENQCEES

-443 NQKEKSNKKSETNEN
+443 NQKEKCIKKSEIHEK

-464 ENEVSGCEKKTD
+464 ENDVSGCEKKTD
-476 GCKENSPKNNENGD
+476 SCKENSPKNNENGD

-495 ESESTKKDDS
+495 ESEGTKKDDS
-505 ISKNLSESTDLKKS
+505 ISKNLFESTDLKKS
-519 NSITDLTVDSDEKKT
+519 DSITDLTVDSDEKKT

-580 REGDKCPQEVHMAI
+580 REGDKCPEEVHMAI

-660 ILQHMDTHNIRGR
+660 ILQHMDSHNIRGR

-701 SCSKKYRPEINQA
+701 SCSKKYRPEINQ
-714 PPLDWEPPA
+714 
-723 KIPRVLRNKPSM
+723 VN
-735 SPGNAVYQAAMS
+735 
-747 GFKQFPNPNMLQL
+747 
-760 QQQQYNK
+760 
-767 MVLASGVR
+767 
-775 ARGRT
+775 
-780 VLPGQRFPGMVPSFP
+780 
-795 TTLPNQT
+795 
-802 SGGILLKNTSIKPI
+802 
-816 NQPIIVPTSYSMSN
+816 II
-830 HTYQQ
+830 
-835 NSNSSK
+835 
-841 SVQQPSISITPLPR
+841 
-855 SFPSN
+855 
-860 STQSA
+860 
-865 FVSTISKSKPQQ
+865 
-877 TQSSSTSTNS
+877 
-887 SNKPTFV
+887 
-894 ICEICDGYI
+894 
-903 KDLEQLRNHMQW
+903 
-915 IHKVKIHPK
+915 
-924 MIYNR
+924 
-929 PPLNCQ
+929 
-935 KCQFRFFTDQGLE
+935 
-948 RHLLGS
+948 
-954 HGLVTSSMQEAA
+954 
-966 NKGKDGGRCPVC
+966 
-978 GRVYQWK
+978 
-985 LLNHVS
+985 
-991 RDHSI
+991 
-996 SLKPAHLSYKCTVC
+996 
-1010 TATFGMYK
+1010 
-1018 QFENHVYSAHSN
+1018 
-1030 VAKNSNKKPLGNQ
+1030 
-1043 PIASSSSSSTS
+1043 
-1054 ITSSPKPLK
+1054 
-1063 INDEITIIPQPP
+1063 
-1075 KIQNLSVKSSNS
+1075 
-1087 NKQVTSAGKQSS
+1087 
-1099 TLTAKAKV
+1099 

>member
-1 MADTEIE
+1 MKKIN
-8 QITETDLS
+8 LVS
-16 VKLNGNIRENTEQL
+16 GVKLNGNVCTNIEQHKKL
-30 KQSIDSQK
+30 SDELK
-38 TNKMIDKNEQNHGS
+38 TNKMIDK
-52 SLNSDKSL
+52 SDKNTDSNL
-60 IESRKSLSNCS
+60 NCDKSHVERSISLSNHS
-71 NNGEDDYCEINDED
+71 NDGEEVYCEIDDDE
-85 NDSEDEHQIN
+85 NDSEDENHIN
-95 NTDCKSDN
+95 NKDCKSDDD
-103 SIIEDDQT
+103 IIEDDQT
-111 LDSENAT
+111 VDSENAT
-118 INSDD
+118 INSDE
-123 LCDPENSYNGTKEI
+123 LCDPENSCNGTRE
-137 NSNDNE
+137 NASNDSE
-143 EQMEVDDTVD
+143 EQMEIDAVE
-153 EQKTEDDE
+153 EQKVDDE
-161 QMDDED
+161 QMDVENYEEKED
-167 EDDDEED
+167 R
-174 EIIDQ
+174 INDQ

-191 SLEDSRINLDKS
+191 SLEDSRISLDKS

-210 DPKQNSG
+210 DPKQSPG
-217 SSGKKKMKSLPDITL
+217 SSGKKKVKSLPDITL

-240 LNKLKSFSDKDEEK
+240 LNKLKSFNEKDEEK
-254 KDSVIVDDNTK
+254 KEILTDDVK
-265 ILPQKSPM
+265 ISSLKTTM
-273 ITKPIVVNDT
+273 VTKPIVVNDT

-303 LVIIDTNMLTGR
+303 LVIIDTNMLSGR
-315 SNLPIA
+315 SNLPIG
-321 VSVQSNTPNNAM
+321 VSMQSNTHNNAM
-333 NVTQTVSK
+333 SVTQTTSK
-341 SIQNSYNRV
+341 TIQHSYNRV
-350 QHSQTTIKPFIL
+350 QPPQTTIKPFIL
-362 TTTPTPVT
+362 ATASNSGASPQIS
-370 VPTNVPKPPIIL
+370 VPKPPIIL

-406 PKKPLKEFVE
+406 PKKPLKEYVE
-416 KIVKIKVAKE
+416 KIEDNKTIKPKIKVAKG
-426 DEDENQCDES
+426 DIDENLSEEDNELLS
-436 LDKKNEN
+436 KNN
-443 NQKEKSNKKSETNEN
+443 RKEKSIIDDDNININ
-458 MDVDES
+458 ES
-464 ENEVSGCEKKTD
+464 ENQIPIGEKKKN
-476 GCKENSPKNNENGD
+476 KENGNDQLSLND
-490 EKMLD
+490 SD
-495 ESESTKKDDS
+495 DTK
-505 ISKNLSESTDLKKS
+505 SKSLSGSTDLKKS
-519 NSITDLTVDSDEKKT
+519 DSITDLTVDSDEKKT
-534 DVVKPKIQSPNY
+534 DVVKDKPKTQSSNY

-580 REGDKCPQEVHMAI
+580 REGDKCPEEVHIAI

-660 ILQHMDTHNIRGR
+660 IINHMETHSSRGR

-701 SCSKKYRPEINQA
+701 SCTKKYRPEINQA

-760 QQQQYNK
+760 QQHQQYNK
-767 MVLASGVR
+767 MIIASSG
-775 ARGRT
+775 ARGRGRS
-780 VLPGQRFPGMVPSFP
+780 VLPGQRFSGMVPSYP

-802 SGGILLKNTSIKPI
+802 SGGIVLKNTSIKPI
-816 NQPIIVPTSYSMSN
+816 NQSMIVPTPYSMNN

-835 NSNSSK
+835 NSNTNK

-855 SFPSN
+855 SFPSSN
-860 STQSA
+860 SQSG
-865 FVSTISKSKPQQ
+865 FVTSLSKAKSLQPQL
-877 TQSSSTSTNS
+877 TTPTNS

-985 LLNHVS
+985 LLNHVN
-991 RDHSI
+991 RDHSM

-1043 PIASSSSSSTS
+1043 PTASSSTS
-1054 ITSSPKPLK
+1054 TSTPKPLK

-1075 KIQNLSVKSSNS
+1075 KIQNLSIKSSN
-1087 NKQVTSAGKQSS
+1087 KPVTSTGKQS
-1099 TLTAKAKV
+1099 TVPTTAKSKV